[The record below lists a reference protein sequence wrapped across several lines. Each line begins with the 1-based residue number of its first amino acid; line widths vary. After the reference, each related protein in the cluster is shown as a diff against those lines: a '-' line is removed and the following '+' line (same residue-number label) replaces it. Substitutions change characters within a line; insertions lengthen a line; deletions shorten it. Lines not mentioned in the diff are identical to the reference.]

1 MHSIIEKFKSYQINK
16 KNKIKKLEKMQN
28 ICKAIFENHCLPLE
42 QNQIV

>member
-1 MHSIIEKFKSYQINK
+1 MNSIIEKFKSYQINK
-16 KNKIKKLEKMQN
+16 KNKIRKKKIQD

>member
-1 MHSIIEKFKSYQINK
+1 MNSIIEKFKSYQINK
-16 KNKIKKLEKMQN
+16 KNKIWEKKIQD